1 MQSNIGKF
9 FQWLIR
15 SFGLGYKWVRS
26 NQKRILKIGS
36 IFGLLVISFFIGGS
50 YVSWSSE
57 KPRVEKNLNKF
68 ATEINRVFDPE
79 TTHPIQIK
87 DKNGILIG
95 EFYRNNLKPIRV
107 DNLDDHKIIVWALL
121 SAEDREFF
129 NHSGINYS
137 AIFRAVLVNLSKF
150 RLSQGGS
157 TITQQLAKL
166 TLNLGERN
174 LFNKLTEVYATY
186 YIENRFSKQEI
197 LSMYLNQIY
206 LGQENTGVESASRYY
221 FDKSASEMTPAEAAM
236 IIGIIPAPSVYNP
249 IVNLR
254 YALVKQSIVLKEM
267 AKTKDT
273 NIRPTAS
280 IIGSNFDVLL
290 DDSIRKFKKS
300 YAVSELQAT
309 DQVEKPSDEKSIKE
323 ISIPAKIKYTS
334 LIGSKG
340 YDRNFKINLAPD
352 FNADIRKYILEEY
365 ADEELEN
372 KNIVVHTTLD
382 YEKQKIAEVALKEG
396 MENIKKQ
403 ILELANPPKSKKK
416 SKTKPPSKEMVKE
429 IAAGMRGGFVSLN
442 SSTGDVEVFINSV
455 KISNSYRPNRL
466 EYSYRQPGSTI
477 KALVYALA
485 FEKRIVTPS
494 SIIKDEAISYN
505 GYSPK
510 NWYAGYKGD
519 VTVRRAF
526 AQSMNTVSVKLL
538 KEVGVSYFLER
549 LTEILDLD
557 PSVAKERFS
566 PNLSLALGSGELT
579 PMELSVIYATI
590 QNGGKKITP
599 RKIRKISDSS
609 SLEDFSNPE
618 TYTYQIL
625 DPIACAMALDTL
637 QSVLTE
643 EGTMPIRIPIEE
655 RFPMGGKTGTVQSP
669 KEARKKWSGIQG
681 VRDAWFAGL
690 VPDMATVVWIG
701 NDWGAPFPGSGSG
714 TTGKIWWKFSQA
726 VANQKL
732 IGRNLLSE
740 EIQGS
745 YMKLDICADDGTLL
759 ETNYE
764 KQFLEPA
771 PIPIATEVLPSGEQI
786 VPNVEKPVKFTN
798 SDKPGKKSKLPEP
811 EKIKNFAYCKFP
823 LMNQYYYIG
832 DSITRREKPI
842 DPNSAE
848 YISARNGDSE
858 IQEIEKEKNLDSKE
872 NREPFVEGGVEL
884 EEPFINIPQYPDN
897 EE

>member
-1 MQSNIGKF
+1 MKSKLEKIYLF
-9 FQWLIR
+9 LIHLIKA
-15 SFGLGYKWVRS
+15 SLLNFKKHY
-26 NQKRILKIGS
+26 KRILKLGS
-36 IFGLLVISFFIGGS
+36 ILCLLLISFFIGGS
-50 YVSWSSE
+50 YVSWTSE

-68 ATEINRVFDPE
+68 ATEINRVFDPS
-79 TTHPIQIK
+79 TTSPILIK

-107 DNLDDHKIIVWALL
+107 DNLDDHRIIVWALL
-121 SAEDREFF
+121 SAEDREFY
-129 NHSGINYS
+129 NHSGINYI
-137 AIFRAVLVNLSKF
+137 AIFRAILVNLSRF

-206 LGQENTGVESASRYY
+206 LGQDNTGVESASRYY
-221 FDKSASEMTPAEAAM
+221 FDKSASDLSPAEAAM

-249 IVNLR
+249 IENLR
-254 YALVKQSIVLKEM
+254 YALLKQSIVLKEM
-267 AKTKDT
+267 AKTHDSK
-273 NIRPTAS
+273 IRPS
-280 IIGSNFDVLL
+280 NQLIGSKFDVLL
-290 DDSIRKFKKS
+290 DDSIRKFKKT
-300 YAVSELQAT
+300 YAVAELKT
-309 DQVEKPSDEKSIKE
+309 NDQIENSSNENRDEDKKKLI
-323 ISIPAKIKYTS
+323 KIKYTS
-334 LIGSKG
+334 IIGSKG
-340 YDRNFKINLAPD
+340 YDRNFKVNLAPD
-352 FNADIRKYILEEY
+352 FNSDIRKYILDVY
-365 ADEELEN
+365 TDEELEN
-372 KNIVVHTTLD
+372 KNIIVHTTLD

-396 MENIKKQ
+396 MQTIKNE
-403 ILELANPPKSKKK
+403 ILQLANPGKSKKK
-416 SKTKPPSKEMVKE
+416 SKTNPPSQELVQE
-429 IAAGMRGGFVSLN
+429 IASGMRGGFVSLN
-442 SSTGDVEVFINSV
+442 SKSGDVEVFINSV

-538 KEVGVSYFLER
+538 KQVGVSYFIER
-549 LTEILDLD
+549 IAQILDLD
-557 PSVAKERFS
+557 INTAKERFT

-579 PMELSVIYATI
+579 PMELSIIYATI
-590 QNGGKKITP
+590 QNGGKKVTP
-599 RKIRKISDSS
+599 RKIRKITDSS

-618 TYTYQIL
+618 PDSYQII

-643 EGTMPIRIPIEE
+643 EGTMPIRLSVED

-669 KEARKKWSGIQG
+669 KEARKKWSGIEG
-681 VRDAWFAGL
+681 VRDTWFAGL
-690 VPDMATVVWIG
+690 VPEMATVVWIG

-726 VANQKL
+726 VASRSST
-732 IGRNLLSE
+732 GRQLLSE
-740 EIQGS
+740 EIKGS

-759 ETNYE
+759 EPNYE
-764 KQFLEPA
+764 KEFLD
-771 PIPIATEVLPSGEQI
+771 PISVSEVNPSVEQVPTE
-786 VPNVEKPVKFTN
+786 T
-798 SDKPGKKSKLPEP
+798 DKSKKITSTDKSGKK
-811 EKIKNFAYCKFP
+811 IKTLEAPKVNNFAYCKFP
-823 LMNQYYYIG
+823 LLNQYYYIG
-832 DSITRREKPI
+832 DSIARREKPMEI
-842 DPNSAE
+842 LPPEELAN
-848 YISARNGDSE
+848 RNGNSE
-858 IQEIEKEKNLDSKE
+858 IQKIESEKNKQSKE
-872 NREPFVEGGVEL
+872 SAEAFVEGGVEL
-884 EEPFINIPQYPDN
+884 EESFINIPQYPDT
-897 EE
+897 E

>member
-1 MQSNIGKF
+1 MKSKLEKIYLF
-9 FQWLIR
+9 LIHLIKA
-15 SFGLGYKWVRS
+15 SLLNFKKHY
-26 NQKRILKIGS
+26 KRILKLGS
-36 IFGLLVISFFIGGS
+36 ILCLLLISFFIGGS
-50 YVSWSSE
+50 YVSWTSE

-68 ATEINRVFDPE
+68 ATEINRVFDPS
-79 TTHPIQIK
+79 TTSPILIK

-107 DNLDDHKIIVWALL
+107 DNLDDHRIIVWALL
-121 SAEDREFF
+121 SAEDREFY
-129 NHSGINYS
+129 NHSGINYI
-137 AIFRAVLVNLSKF
+137 AIFRAILVNLSRF

-206 LGQENTGVESASRYY
+206 LGQDNTGVESASRYY
-221 FDKSASEMTPAEAAM
+221 FDKSASDLSPAEAAM

-249 IVNLR
+249 IENLR
-254 YALVKQSIVLKEM
+254 YALLKQSIVLKEM
-267 AKTKDT
+267 AKTHDSK
-273 NIRPTAS
+273 IRPS
-280 IIGSNFDVLL
+280 NQLIGSKFDVLL
-290 DDSIRKFKKS
+290 DDSIRKFKKT
-300 YAVSELQAT
+300 YAVAELKT
-309 DQVEKPSDEKSIKE
+309 NDQIENSSNENRDEDKKKLI
-323 ISIPAKIKYTS
+323 KIKYTS
-334 LIGSKG
+334 IIGSKG
-340 YDRNFKINLAPD
+340 YDRNFKVNLAPD
-352 FNADIRKYILEEY
+352 FNSDIRKYILDVY
-365 ADEELEN
+365 TDEELEN
-372 KNIVVHTTLD
+372 KNIIVHTTLD

-396 MENIKKQ
+396 MQTIKNE
-403 ILELANPPKSKKK
+403 ILQLANPGKSKKK
-416 SKTKPPSKEMVKE
+416 SKTNPPSQELVQE
-429 IAAGMRGGFVSLN
+429 IASGMRGGFVSLN
-442 SSTGDVEVFINSV
+442 SKSGDVEVFINSV

-538 KEVGVSYFLER
+538 KQVGVSYFIER
-549 LTEILDLD
+549 IAQILDLD
-557 PSVAKERFS
+557 INTAKERFT
-566 PNLSLALGSGELT
+566 PNLSLALGSGEIT
-579 PMELSVIYATI
+579 PMELSIIYATI
-590 QNGGKKITP
+590 QNGGKKVTP
-599 RKIRKISDSS
+599 RKIRKITDSS

-618 TYTYQIL
+618 PDSYQII

-643 EGTMPIRIPIEE
+643 EGTMPIRLSVED

-669 KEARKKWSGIQG
+669 KEARKKWSGIEG
-681 VRDAWFAGL
+681 VRDTWFAGL
-690 VPDMATVVWIG
+690 VPEMATVVWIG

-726 VANQKL
+726 VASRSST
-732 IGRNLLSE
+732 GRQLLSE
-740 EIQGS
+740 EIKGS

-759 ETNYE
+759 EPNYE
-764 KQFLEPA
+764 KEFLD
-771 PIPIATEVLPSGEQI
+771 PISVSEVNPSVEQVPTE
-786 VPNVEKPVKFTN
+786 T
-798 SDKPGKKSKLPEP
+798 DKSKKITSTDKSGKK
-811 EKIKNFAYCKFP
+811 IKTLEAPKVNNFAYCKFP
-823 LMNQYYYIG
+823 LLNQYYYIG
-832 DSITRREKPI
+832 
-842 DPNSAE
+842 
-848 YISARNGDSE
+848 
-858 IQEIEKEKNLDSKE
+858 
-872 NREPFVEGGVEL
+872 
-884 EEPFINIPQYPDN
+884 
-897 EE
+897 

>member
-1 MQSNIGKF
+1 MKSKLEKIYLF
-9 FQWLIR
+9 LIHLMKA
-15 SFGLGYKWVRS
+15 SLLLIKEHH
-26 NQKRILKIGS
+26 KRIIKISS
-36 IFGLLVISFFIGGS
+36 ILCLLLISFFIGGS
-50 YVSWSSE
+50 YVSWTSE

-68 ATEINRVFDPE
+68 ATEINRVFDPS
-79 TTHPIQIK
+79 TSSPIFIK
-87 DKNGILIG
+87 DKNGIVIG

-121 SAEDREFF
+121 SAEDREFY
-129 NHSGINYS
+129 NHSGINYI
-137 AIFRAVLVNLSKF
+137 AIFRAILVNLSRF

-206 LGQENTGVESASRYY
+206 LGQDNTGVESASRYY
-221 FDKSASEMTPAEAAM
+221 FDKSASDLSPAEAAM

-249 IVNLR
+249 IENLR
-254 YALVKQSIVLKEM
+254 YALLKQSIVLKEM
-267 AKTKDT
+267 AKTHDSK
-273 NIRPTAS
+273 IRPS
-280 IIGSNFDVLL
+280 NQLIGSKFDVLL
-290 DDSIRKFKKS
+290 DDSIRKFKKT
-300 YAVSELQAT
+300 YAVAELKTNDQIDKDSNENSEEDKKKLLKT
-309 DQVEKPSDEKSIKE
+309 
-323 ISIPAKIKYTS
+323 KYTS
-334 LIGSKG
+334 IIGSKG
-340 YDRNFKINLAPD
+340 YDRNFKVNLAPD
-352 FNADIRKYILEEY
+352 FNADIRKYILDEY
-365 ADEELEN
+365 TDEELEN
-372 KNIVVHTTLD
+372 KNIIVHTTLD

-396 MENIKKQ
+396 MQTIKNE
-403 ILELANPPKSKKK
+403 ILQLANPGKSKKK
-416 SKTKPPSKEMVKE
+416 SKTKPPSQEMVQE
-429 IAAGMRGGFVSLN
+429 IASGMRGGFVSLN
-442 SSTGDVEVFINSV
+442 SKTGDVEVFINSV

-538 KEVGVSYFLER
+538 KQVGVSYFIER
-549 LTEILDLD
+549 IAQILDLD
-557 PSVAKERFS
+557 ITTAKERFS
-566 PNLSLALGSGELT
+566 SNLSLALGSGELT
-579 PMELSVIYATI
+579 PMELSIIYATI
-590 QNGGKKITP
+590 QNGGKKVTP
-599 RKIRKISDSS
+599 RKIRKIADSS

-618 TYTYQIL
+618 PDSYQIL

-643 EGTMPIRIPIEE
+643 EGTMPIRMPVED

-669 KEARKKWSGIQG
+669 KEARKKWSGIEG
-681 VRDAWFAGL
+681 VRDTWFAGL
-690 VPDMATVVWIG
+690 VPEMATVVWIG

-726 VANQKL
+726 VASRSST
-732 IGRNLLSE
+732 GRQLLSE

-759 ETNYE
+759 EPNFE
-764 KQFLEPA
+764 KEFLD
-771 PIPIATEVLPSGEQI
+771 PISVTEVNPSAEQ
-786 VPNVEKPVKFTN
+786 VPLDT
-798 SDKPGKKSKLPEP
+798 DKAKKITSTDKSGKKIKTLEAPKL
-811 EKIKNFAYCKFP
+811 KNFAYCKFP

-832 DSITRREKPI
+832 DSIARRDKPM
-842 DPNSAE
+842 E
-848 YISARNGDSE
+848 ISPPEELATRNGNSE
-858 IQEIEKEKNLDSKE
+858 IQKMETEKNKQNKE
-872 NREPFVEGGVEL
+872 AAEPFVEGGVEL
-884 EEPFINIPQYPDN
+884 EESFINIPQYP
-897 EE
+897 ESE

>member
-1 MQSNIGKF
+1 MKSKLEKIYLF
-9 FQWLIR
+9 LIHLIKA
-15 SFGLGYKWVRS
+15 SLLNFKKHY
-26 NQKRILKIGS
+26 KRILKLGS
-36 IFGLLVISFFIGGS
+36 ILCLLLISFFIGGS
-50 YVSWSSE
+50 YVSWTSE

-68 ATEINRVFDPE
+68 ATEINRVFDPS
-79 TTHPIQIK
+79 TTSPILIK

-121 SAEDREFF
+121 SAEDREFY
-129 NHSGINYS
+129 NHSGINYV
-137 AIFRAVLVNLSKF
+137 AIFRAILVNLSRF

-206 LGQENTGVESASRYY
+206 LGQDNTGVESASRYY
-221 FDKSASEMTPAEAAM
+221 FDKSASDLSPAEAAM

-249 IVNLR
+249 IENLR
-254 YALVKQSIVLKEM
+254 YALLKQSIVLKEM
-267 AKTKDT
+267 AKTHDSK
-273 NIRPTAS
+273 IRPS
-280 IIGSNFDVLL
+280 NQLIGSKFNVLL
-290 DDSIRKFKKS
+290 DDSIRKFKKT
-300 YAVSELQAT
+300 YAVAELKT
-309 DQVEKPSDEKSIKE
+309 NDQIENSSNENRDEDKKKLI
-323 ISIPAKIKYTS
+323 KIKYTS
-334 LIGSKG
+334 IIGSKG
-340 YDRNFKINLAPD
+340 YDRNFKVNLAPD
-352 FNADIRKYILEEY
+352 FNADIRKYILDVY
-365 ADEELEN
+365 TDEELEN
-372 KNIVVHTTLD
+372 KNIIVHTTLD

-396 MENIKKQ
+396 MQTIKNE
-403 ILELANPPKSKKK
+403 ILQLANPGKSKKK
-416 SKTKPPSKEMVKE
+416 SKTNPPSQELVQE
-429 IAAGMRGGFVSLN
+429 IASGMRGGFVSLN
-442 SSTGDVEVFINSV
+442 SKSGDVEVFINSV

-538 KEVGVSYFLER
+538 KQVGVSYFIER
-549 LTEILDLD
+549 IAQILDLD
-557 PSVAKERFS
+557 INTAKERFT

-579 PMELSVIYATI
+579 PMELSIIYATI
-590 QNGGKKITP
+590 QNGGKKVTP
-599 RKIRKISDSS
+599 RKIRKITDSS

-618 TYTYQIL
+618 PDSYQIL

-643 EGTMPIRIPIEE
+643 EGTMPIRLSVED

-669 KEARKKWSGIQG
+669 KEARKKWSGIEG
-681 VRDAWFAGL
+681 VRDTWFAGL
-690 VPDMATVVWIG
+690 VPEMATVVWIG

-726 VANQKL
+726 VASRSST
-732 IGRNLLSE
+732 GRQLLSE
-740 EIQGS
+740 EIKGS

-759 ETNYE
+759 EPNYE
-764 KQFLEPA
+764 KEFLD
-771 PIPIATEVLPSGEQI
+771 PISVSEVNPSVEQVPTE
-786 VPNVEKPVKFTN
+786 T
-798 SDKPGKKSKLPEP
+798 DKSKKITSTDKSGKKIKTLEAP
-811 EKIKNFAYCKFP
+811 KVKNFAYCKFP
-823 LMNQYYYIG
+823 LLNQYYYIG
-832 DSITRREKPI
+832 DSIARREKPMEI
-842 DPNSAE
+842 LAPEELAN
-848 YISARNGDSE
+848 RNGNSE
-858 IQEIEKEKNLDSKE
+858 IQKIESEKNKQSKE
-872 NREPFVEGGVEL
+872 SAEAFVEGGVEL
-884 EEPFINIPQYPDN
+884 EESFINIPQYPDT
-897 EE
+897 E